1 MKTGDIGCFRF
12 GRAYEKNMAAY
23 KQSEAG
29 ELDELANPNYSKM
42 SWFEILGGHRNKES
56 LQSMLRYFPW
66 TFIGAQEKDLGQ
78 GRRPEKCAIVL

>member
-1 MKTGDIGCFRF
+1 MKTGDIACFRF

-42 SWFEILGGHRNKES
+42 SWFEIVGGHRNKKS
-56 LQSMLRYFPW
+56 CNLCYVIFHGLLLVLKRKIW
-66 TFIGAQEKDLGQ
+66 DRAKDQ
-78 GRRPEKCAIVL
+78 RSVQ